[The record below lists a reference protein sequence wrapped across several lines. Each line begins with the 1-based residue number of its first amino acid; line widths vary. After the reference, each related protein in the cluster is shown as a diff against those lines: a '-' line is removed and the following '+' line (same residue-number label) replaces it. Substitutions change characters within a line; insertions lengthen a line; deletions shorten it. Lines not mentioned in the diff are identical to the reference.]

1 MSKDFI
7 TMAVSKWLNEYK
19 EKNDLKSED
28 IAKELDCSFGYIEL
42 LLDFKKHPMKYS
54 NTHVPIRFLSKMRD
68 TYKIS
73 FEEMALAEIIP
84 CNLAKAIME
93 PEKAMAPII
102 RPRLLSR

>member
-73 FEEMALAEIIP
+73 FEEIL
-84 CNLAKAIME
+84 
-93 PEKAMAPII
+93 EKDSKFIEVEKNNRKVVDLEEDEESENDI
-102 RPRLLSR
+102 